1 MKKELPKMYQT
12 KITKTVPSIQKVFST
27 INNNTNSNNNTR
39 TIINSSNRYS
49 SISIDKKIDNIF
61 NSNDYVYKADVT
73 IITDNETLNKRLIAR
88 NRNNL
93 ITIDNEYIPISII
106 RDIYK

>member
-12 KITKTVPSIQKVFST
+12 KINKTVPSIQKVYST
-27 INNNTNSNNNTR
+27 LDTRQDIREESSIPNT
-39 TIINSSNRYS
+39 RYS
-49 SISIDKKIDNIF
+49 SISIERKIDNIF
-61 NSNDYVYKADVT
+61 NSSDYVYKADVT
-73 IITDNETLNKRLIAR
+73 IVTDRETLNRRIIAR
-88 NRNNL
+88 NRNNI

>member
-1 MKKELPKMYQT
+1 MKKELPKMYQN
-12 KITKTVPSIQKVFST
+12 KINKSVPSIQKIYTT
-27 INNNTNSNNNTR
+27 INNKQNERNNSN
-39 TIINSSNRYS
+39 IKYS

-61 NSNDYVYKADVT
+61 SSPDYVYKADVT
-73 IITDNETLNKRLIAR
+73 IITDTEELKRRIIAR
-88 NRNNL
+88 NRNNI

>member
-1 MKKELPKMYQT
+1 MNKELPKMYQT
-12 KITKTVPSIQKVFST
+12 RINKPITSIQKVYST
-27 INNNTNSNNNTR
+27 IEKKNNTIDDRSVKETK
-39 TIINSSNRYS
+39 YS

-61 NSNDYVYKADVT
+61 NAYDYVYKADVT
-73 IITDNETLNKRLIAR
+73 IVTDGDVMKKRIVAR

-93 ITIDNEYIPISII
+93 ITIDNEFIPINII

>member
-12 KITKTVPSIQKVFST
+12 KITREVPSIQKVYST
-27 INNNTNSNNNTR
+27 LDTRQTLNEERNT
-39 TIINSSNRYS
+39 SSTRYS
-49 SISIDKKIDNIF
+49 SISIEKKIDNIF
-61 NSNDYVYKADVT
+61 NAPDYVYKADVT
-73 IITDNETLNKRLIAR
+73 IVTDRETLRRRVIAR
-88 NRNNL
+88 NRNNI

>member
-27 INNNTNSNNNTR
+27 LDNKQPLIEDRQIINTNNK
-39 TIINSSNRYS
+39 YS
-49 SISIDKKIDNIF
+49 SISIDKKINNIF
-61 NSNDYVYKADVT
+61 NSSDYVYKADVT
-73 IITDNETLNKRLIAR
+73 IITDKETLQRRIIAR

-93 ITIDNEYIPISII
+93 ITINNEYIPISII